1 VEGQEV
7 DQPETEAVP
16 HLAEK
21 MLISAS
27 LEIVTCRAMVVVVN
41 PSLTMKMKEGL
52 TVEGVV
58 NVQIGRAH
66 DKNISDA
73 APLLLVQ
80 HPEMQMVALH
90 PQS

>member
-27 LEIVTCRAMVVVVN
+27 LEIVTCRAMVVVN

-80 HPEMQMVALH
+80 HPEM
-90 PQS
+90 